1 MSKFVSALDLGQ
13 VTDYSAFIIAE
24 CSTIPDPDPDRKG
37 YTMKRYDVRHIQR
50 WELGTKYTQI
60 VEDLKTCYSAKPN
73 LPHTKLLVD
82 ATGCGRPVVD
92 MLRDSTLMASV
103 RAYTITHGF
112 TEGEFKDRHGTVP
125 KLHLCGVTQAAVQ
138 QRRVRYAD
146 GLRLG
151 PVLEK
156 EMETFQVKVTET
168 RNETFPSWREKDH
181 DDLVLALA
189 LIIWYGER
197 HGCGDWSGPI
207 GPTNTISE
215 QIAERVANM
224 RMRAGLESR
233 IYPSYFP
240 KYGTG
245 W

>member
-1 MSKFVSALDLGQ
+1 MSIILGGLDLGQ
-13 VTDYSAFIIAE
+13 TTDYSAFLLAE

-37 YTMKRYDVRHIQR
+37 YTMNRYDVRHIQR

-60 VEDLKTCYSAKPN
+60 VEDLKSCYSAKPN
-73 LPHTKLLVD
+73 LPNSTLLVD
-82 ATGCGRPVVD
+82 VTGCGRPVLD
-92 MLRDSTLMASV
+92 MLTESTLMASI

-112 TEGEFKDRHGTVP
+112 AEGEYKSGHGTVP

-151 PVLEK
+151 PVLER
-156 EMETFQVKVTET
+156 EMETFHVKAAPD
-168 RNETFPSWREKDH
+168 RNETFAAWREKDH

-197 HGCGDWSGPI
+197 HGCGDWTPYVI
-207 GPTNTISE
+207 PTKT
-215 QIAERVANM
+215 IAEQMEERLRRDA
-224 RMRAGLESR
+224 EEEK
-233 IYPSYFP
+233 IYPPYLRGRPSFR
-240 KYGTG
+240 G